1 MPPSPTQN
9 SCHSV
14 TTHALCTATRPPA
27 TRRPYTERQ
36 VVGDGDLFALTV
48 VGDSMIDAAICDGD
62 IVTVRKMDSA
72 DHGDIVAALL
82 DDEATIKV
90 LRRQDGQVWLMPR
103 NPAYKPIPGDDAQ
116 ILGKVVGVLR
126 LL

>member
-1 MPPSPTQN
+1 VGVRPSARQPRRVQGSLFESAYPGVAPPRLRKG
-9 SCHSV
+9 V
-14 TTHALCTATRPPA
+14 RP
-27 TRRPYTERQ
+27 
-36 VVGDGDLFALTV
+36 
-48 VGDSMIDAAICDGD
+48 ICDGD

-72 DHGDIVAALL
+72 DDGDIVVALL

-103 NPAYKPIPGDDAQ
+103 NPAYEPIPGDQAQ

-126 LL
+126 LF

>member
-1 MPPSPTQN
+1 MTAHQPPTPDTRECPAKSLNPSHNPAYAPRGPTGSRSIPSRN
-9 SCHSV
+9 SG
-14 TTHALCTATRPPA
+14 
-27 TRRPYTERQ
+27 TRRFP
-36 VVGDGDLFALTV
+36 V

-90 LRRQDGQVWLMPR
+90 LRRQGGRVWLMPR
-103 NPAYKPIPGDDAQ
+103 SPS
-116 ILGKVVGVLR
+116 
-126 LL
+126 